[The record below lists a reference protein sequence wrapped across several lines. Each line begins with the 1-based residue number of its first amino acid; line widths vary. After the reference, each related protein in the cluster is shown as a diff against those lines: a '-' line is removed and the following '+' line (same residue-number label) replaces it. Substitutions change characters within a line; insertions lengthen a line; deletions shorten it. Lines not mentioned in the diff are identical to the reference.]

1 MSSLQA
7 LPTVKVVAR
16 VQSSWDGRGIVYK
29 RQNFS
34 FPQTNFKDYQKNVK
48 NTVLSVILYLSVAQ
62 NHPKVAESS
71 NFHISM
77 STSVSL
83 I

>member
-34 FPQTNFKDYQKNVK
+34 FPQTNFKDYQKN
-48 NTVLSVILYLSVAQ
+48 TVLSVILYLSVAQ

-77 STSVSL
+77 STSVS
-83 I
+83 II